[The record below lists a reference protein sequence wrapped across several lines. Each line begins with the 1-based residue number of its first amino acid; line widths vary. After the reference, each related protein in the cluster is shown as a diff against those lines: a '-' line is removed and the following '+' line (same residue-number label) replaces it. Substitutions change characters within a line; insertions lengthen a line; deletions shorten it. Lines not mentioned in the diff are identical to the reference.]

1 MLKPVLAFSVFI
13 LSGLSLQQPAAAPA
27 PLNVPATNPIKPNA
41 EAIAK
46 AKKVFG
52 YDCALCHGEKG
63 DGKGDVPMKV
73 TLKDFTNA
81 ADLQSETDGDLFTI
95 IKNGKGDMPPEGG
108 RMKDE
113 ELWNLVSVVRSF
125 SKK

>member
-1 MLKPVLAFSVFI
+1 MLKPVLAFSALV
-13 LSGLSLQQPAAAPA
+13 LLGLSLQQPAATPAPSSAPA
-27 PLNVPATNPIKPNA
+27 VNPFKPNA

-46 AKKVFG
+46 AKKVYG
-52 YDCALCHGEKG
+52 YDCAVCHGETG

-73 TLKDFTNA
+73 KLKDFTNA
-81 ADLQSETDGDLFTI
+81 ADLQGETDGDLFKV

-113 ELWNLVSVVRSF
+113 DLWSLVVVVRSF